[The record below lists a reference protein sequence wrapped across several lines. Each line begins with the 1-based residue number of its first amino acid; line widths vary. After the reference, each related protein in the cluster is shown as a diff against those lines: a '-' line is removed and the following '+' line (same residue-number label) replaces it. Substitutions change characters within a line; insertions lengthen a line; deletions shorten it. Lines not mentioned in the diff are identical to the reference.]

1 MIKKSFLTALLCMT
15 VAAMYG
21 APVQIQ
27 AGKTN
32 VSVEFF
38 TPSIVRVVKSPVGHE
53 YTKRSLVVIAK
64 PQDLKITQKGNV
76 VSSESLTVKID
87 PKTGVVSFS
96 AKGKTLLREKGACT
110 FEPRTTGP
118 DAGAYRVTQAFQLDK
133 DEAIYGLGTF
143 QNGKM
148 PSSSSLLLP

>member
-32 VSVEFF
+32 ISVEFF

-64 PQDLKITQKGNV
+64 ELFLLVQKERRCYGKKGHVPLNRARRDLMPV
-76 VSSESLTVKID
+76 PTV
-87 PKTGVVSFS
+87 
-96 AKGKTLLREKGACT
+96 
-110 FEPRTTGP
+110 
-118 DAGAYRVTQAFQLDK
+118 
-133 DEAIYGLGTF
+133 
-143 QNGKM
+143 
-148 PSSSSLLLP
+148 